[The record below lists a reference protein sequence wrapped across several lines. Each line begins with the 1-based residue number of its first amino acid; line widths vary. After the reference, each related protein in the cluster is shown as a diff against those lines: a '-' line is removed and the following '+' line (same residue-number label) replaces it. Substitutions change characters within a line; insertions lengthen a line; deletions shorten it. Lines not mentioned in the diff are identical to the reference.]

1 MQRYRTWVAA
11 LALACVSA
19 GAYAANEIRLAAPI
33 IKGSGGSGGSGEPLA
48 ENGRWVPNDPLLG
61 EWVNSGAAECSIW
74 SPAVETQVNR
84 VEFVQTGDAC
94 SQVQIRSVQPSEY
107 NDLTYEV
114 RAVGE
119 PYTESQR
126 IEVAPLTQKAKGTL
140 QGDFM
145 DIPRKYRIYETNNEY
160 WGFADLYF
168 GRENFSNGARMGSVR
183 YSDYTKAGVKGNYML
198 ILQLFDNPGFA
209 TNAEAAAYIKSTFGD
224 VYVPALGVTL
234 ESSKASFKTK
244 AENDLQP
251 FWPLTKAQFEA
262 MGGRTTEGSFR
273 IVFTNPQ

>member
-1 MQRYRTWVAA
+1 MHRYRTWVVA
-11 LALACVSA
+11 LALACASA
-19 GAYAANEIRLAAPI
+19 GAHAVNEIRAAAPI
-33 IKGSGGSGGSGEPLA
+33 MKGGWGSGGGQPPA
-48 ENGRWVPNDPLLG
+48 ETGNWLPNDPILG
-61 EWVNSGAAECSIW
+61 DWIDSGAAECSSW

-84 VEFVQTGDAC
+84 VEFIQTGEAC
-94 SQVQIRSVQPSEY
+94 SQVQSRSVQPTEY
-107 NDLTYEV
+107 NDLTYEFRV
-114 RAVGE
+114 VGE
-119 PYTESQR
+119 PYTETQR
-126 IEVAPLTQKAKGTL
+126 IEVAAQTQTAKGTL

-145 DIPRKYRIYETNNEY
+145 DIPRKYRIYATNNEY

-168 GRENFSNGARMGSVR
+168 GRESFSNGARMGSVR

-209 TNAEAAAYIKSTFGD
+209 NNAEAAAYIKNTFGD

-234 ESSKASFKTK
+234 ESSKASFKTRD
-244 AENDLQP
+244 ENDLQP
-251 FWPLTKAQFEA
+251 FWTLTKEQFEA